1 MLAILVLLAASR
13 GLPAGNASPSN
24 STVATTGVCVSA
36 IQGAYT
42 GMNTTDAVANAL
54 ASSLYANAVA
64 SYYHPTFDGIF
75 QIAETISTSTCQQQV
90 ESYNVVFLLFN
101 STESLVA
108 NLVITESQNL
118 SILGSYVQP
127 DRPTNTYDSFNYAG
141 YEVYY
146 TGGLTDYIYATWTDY
161 TQPTPSY
168 PGNCSNGGTC
178 EVNSWTGIGTGHY
191 LGAYLAQ
198 AGTTSTCDQSGC
210 TTGNGEITY
219 FAWYEI
225 VAPSG
230 PTQTCNSSHG
240 GAVTINGGDTIY
252 TTTQNNVYGGGSDTE
267 YTFLIEDTNT
277 NTSCYAPNIP
287 DGGYAT
293 NPTYAYYETEDPISC
308 SSSQCTLAKFGSVSF
323 TSAGYDDYNLGS
335 EVGIYTAVNNGDYQ
349 VDQMYNGVC
358 PQTGTCTISNCISP
372 TQNIDAGSVSS
383 SDDFT
388 NTWDSSTYSALAECN
403 SQIV

>member
-1 MLAILVLLAASR
+1 M
-13 GLPAGNASPSN
+13 N
-24 STVATTGVCVSA
+24 STSAT
-36 IQGAYT
+36 
-42 GMNTTDAVANAL
+42 ANAVS
-54 ASSLYANAVA
+54 SSLYANAVA

-75 QIAETISTSTCQQQV
+75 QIATTISISTCQQQV
-90 ESYNVVFLLFN
+90 ESYNVVFVLFN
-101 STESLVA
+101 STGSLVA

-118 SILGSYVQP
+118 SLLGSYVQP

-146 TGGLTDYIYATWTDY
+146 TGGSTDYIYATWTDY

-178 EVNSWTGIGTGHY
+178 EVNSWSGIGTGQY
-191 LGAYLAQ
+191 SSTSTSFAQ

-225 VAPSG
+225 YPGVV
-230 PTQTCNSSHG
+230 QTCDSSHG

-252 TTTQNNVYGGGSDTE
+252 TTTQNNKYGGGSNTE
-267 YTFLIEDTNT
+267 YTFLVEDTNS
-277 NTSCYAPNIP
+277 NTSCYASNIA

-293 NPTYAYYETEDPISC
+293 NPTYAYYMTEDPFGCGGS
-308 SSSQCTLAKFGSVSF
+308 CTLAKFGTVSF

-335 EVGIYTAVNNGDYQ
+335 EVGIYTAVVTNGDYV

-358 PQTGTCTISNCISP
+358 PSGTCTPSNCISP
-372 TQNIDAGSVSS
+372 TQDIGAGTVSS
-383 SDDFT
+383 SNAFT
-388 NTWDSSTYSALAECN
+388 NTWDSSTYSALQECN